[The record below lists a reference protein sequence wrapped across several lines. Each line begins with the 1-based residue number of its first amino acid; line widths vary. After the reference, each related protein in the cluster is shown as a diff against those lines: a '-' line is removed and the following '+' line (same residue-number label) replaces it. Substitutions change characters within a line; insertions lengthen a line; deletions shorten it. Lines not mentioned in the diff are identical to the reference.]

1 MILKSCC
8 ICCQK
13 QLQLLPCSP
22 KKCVLVVSL
31 PLLKPQG
38 LGQALC
44 AGCWR
49 EDAHCSFLPL
59 PSSSGLCWA
68 QAGLG
73 TGPTWA
79 VATGITQC
87 WPGLGNTS
95 SFGLDFHFFAA
106 LGKNEKVSYICVH
119 VLISIVSHD
128 PTCHVLLL
136 QHPSEIAFLNR
147 ETQLHGVCKGLCRD
161 VITACSPV
169 KVERKFACCF
179 EHNFCCFCAMLDLD
193 SILNKSEFM
202 KKAAPFHGI

>member
-1 MILKSCC
+1 MLIAHSCHC
-8 ICCQK
+8 
-13 QLQLLPCSP
+13 PAA
-22 KKCVLVVSL
+22 
-31 PLLKPQG
+31 QG
-38 LGQALC
+38 C
-44 AGCWR
+44 AGLRQGWAR
-49 EDAHCSFLPL
+49 GPHGLWPL
-59 PSSSGLCWA
+59 ASLSAGQGWA
-68 QAGLG
+68 TPPALDLISIF
-73 TGPTWA
+73 
-79 VATGITQC
+79 IT
-87 WPGLGNTS
+87 
-95 SFGLDFHFFAA
+95 AA

-147 ETQLHGVCKGLCRD
+147 ETQLHRVCKGLCRD